1 MKMIKNSILTI
12 SLILGFLIPL
22 FSQTAPTSNLST
34 KLSSIPTDIFVLL
47 VIILAELIVIMF
59 LAGTILQYLGLKTD
73 LNKERATAVKAPSW
87 FQRLNDTVA
96 REDEEKLDLNHNYDG
111 VRELDNK
118 TPGWW
123 SFGFYGSIL
132 FAAIYL
138 YRVFISGTMPSQV
151 EELKGEYERAEIL
164 KSQMLT
170 TAANNVDES
179 TVSMMDAEGINKGA
193 MTFKANCVVCHGEK
207 GEGNTVGP
215 NLTDQFWIHKGGIK
229 DIFKT
234 IKYGFP
240 DKGMKSWKDDFS
252 PSQIAELASFVKSLG
267 GTNPPNAKEKQG
279 DLYIDSTEV
288 VNPIDSTK

>member
-22 FSQTAPTSNLST
+22 FSQTAPTSNFST

-73 LNKERATAVKAPSW
+73 LNKEKATTVKAPSW

-96 REDEEKLDLNHNYDG
+96 IEDEEKLDLNHNYDG

-132 FAAIYL
+132 FAVIYL